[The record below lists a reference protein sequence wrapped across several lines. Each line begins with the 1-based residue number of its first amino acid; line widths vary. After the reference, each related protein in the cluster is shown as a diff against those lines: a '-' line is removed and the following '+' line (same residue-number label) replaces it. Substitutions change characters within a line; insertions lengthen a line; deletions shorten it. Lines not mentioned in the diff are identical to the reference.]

1 MSKTFLNLSSLSQKY
16 IMALAGI
23 FLMLFLIFHLATNL
37 LMLAGDGGAAF
48 GRAVEFLTQN
58 PAIKIMEYVLFAGFL
73 IHIILGVALQLQ
85 NTRARPVKYHKA
97 LQTET
102 SLFSRFMFHTGVII
116 FIFLIIHLVNFFFVK
131 LGWVDI
137 PGEAGQV
144 ADGHDFFSMA
154 QLLFANAWYVAGYIL
169 AFIFLG
175 FHLKHA
181 FQSAFQSLG
190 LNHTKYT
197 PAIKVIGTIYAIA
210 ISVGFSIIPLYFY
223 FIH

>member
-1 MSKTFLNLSSLSQKY
+1 
-16 IMALAGI
+16 MALAGI

-37 LMLAGDGGAAF
+37 LMLAGDGGEAF
-48 GRAVEFLTQN
+48 GRAVEFLKLN

-73 IHIILGVALQLQ
+73 IHILLGVALQLQ
-85 NTRARPVKYHKA
+85 NYRARPVKYHKR
-97 LQTET
+97 LRTET
-102 SLFSRFMFHTGVII
+102 SAFSRFMFHTGVII
-116 FIFLIIHLVNFFFVK
+116 FIFLVIHLINFFFVK
-131 LGWVDI
+131 LGWVAI
-137 PGEAGQV
+137 PGEPGEV
-144 ADGHDFFSMA
+144 ADQHDFFGMA
-154 QLLFANAWYVAGYIL
+154 RIVFTNTWYVIGYIVAL
-169 AFIFLG
+169 IFLG

-210 ISVGFSIIPLYFY
+210 ISVGFAVIPLYFY